1 MKVTSAGLMLL
12 LLLCVRATAAE
23 TLTAELAW
31 MDRVEL
37 GVPVSGVV
45 ESVTVRP
52 GQTVDKGAL
61 LLQLDRSVFLAEA
74 EAARMAVKALQG
86 NRDEARQELE
96 RAEALYEQTVLSD
109 HDLQLARLAFDQAEA
124 DYQQARA
131 RLVKARFDLDHA
143 SLMAPFAA
151 RVLERHIMPNE
162 VLIQDRQAK
171 VLLVLARRDV
181 MQARTAVP
189 AARLA
194 RLSPGDPVSVRVG
207 DKAYP
212 GRITE
217 LGLLPRGGQFPVV
230 VEFAVSGEDAL
241 FPGMS
246 ADVELP

>member
-1 MKVTSAGLMLL
+1 MKVTSAGPMLL
-12 LLLCVRATAAE
+12 LLLCVRAAAAE
-23 TLTAELAW
+23 TLSAELAW
-31 MDRVEL
+31 IDRVEL

-61 LLQLDRSVFLAEA
+61 LLQLDRSVFQAEA
-74 EAARMAVKALQG
+74 EAARATVKALEG
-86 NRDEARQELE
+86 SRDEARRELE
-96 RAEALYEQTVLSD
+96 RAETLYEETVLSD
-109 HDLQLARLAFDQAEA
+109 HDLQLARLAFDRAEA

-143 SLMAPFAA
+143 SLTAPFAA

-171 VLLVLARRDV
+171 VLLVLARRAV
-181 MQARTAVP
+181 MQARMLVP

-194 RLSPGDPVSVRVG
+194 RLSPGDSATVRVG

-212 GRITE
+212 GRISE
-217 LGLLPRGGQFPVV
+217 LGLLPRGGQFPVA
-230 VEFAVSGEDAL
+230 VEFAVSGEDVL